1 MTVTFIGH
9 SDASEKIAHLLE
21 EIIVKLIE
29 NHNADTFYVGVNG
42 NFDNIV
48 SHILVKL
55 KKVYPQIKA
64 FSVLAYM
71 PTNSKTFKKYE
82 LETILP
88 EEVSMA
94 LPRFAIS
101 KRNFWMI
108 NKCHI
113 LVSYVRRTYGG
124 AFKIREIAKAKG
136 KIIIDI

>member
-48 SHILVKL
+48 SHILV
-55 KKVYPQIKA
+55 
-64 FSVLAYM
+64 
-71 PTNSKTFKKYE
+71 
-82 LETILP
+82 
-88 EEVSMA
+88 
-94 LPRFAIS
+94 
-101 KRNFWMI
+101 
-108 NKCHI
+108 
-113 LVSYVRRTYGG
+113 SYVRRTYGG